1 MSKQFFFFEKAAS
14 HATRSFYLCIDRCEN
29 EKCAAPPT
37 FLCWRQLF
45 VLSLQACLNKFF
57 LRRRTFHCTIGA
69 GTFTSKSSFNR
80 KSVQFVTI
88 RVKNIYARTFVTFY
102 FSLGSSI
109 QCLLFVGIR
118 SYSTQDSVCRRME
131 QMYLSIVEEYFS
143 VLMNNTSPKSF
154 SFDFICF
161 KYCFWFGI

>member
-1 MSKQFFFFEKAAS
+1 MRQDHFIYVLTDVKMKNVQPLLLFFAGDSCLFS
-14 HATRSFYLCIDRCEN
+14 HCRLVWTNFS
-29 EKCAAPPT
+29 
-37 FLCWRQLF
+37 W
-45 VLSLQACLNKFF
+45 
-57 LRRRTFHCTIGA
+57 RRTFHCTIGA